1 MFRYYDP
8 LITQIN
14 KDKIEE
20 DMRILMQET
29 IGEKLELARIS
40 QNMTIRNTSEK
51 KKTGFFGKMMGSL
64 FGSADSKQER
74 NVKQRLKNIKL
85 N

>member
-29 IGEKLELARIS
+29 VSEKLELARMCSNIS
-40 QNMTIRNTSEK
+40 LRNKSDK
-51 KKTGFFGKMMGSL
+51 QKTGFFGKMMGSL
-64 FGSADSKQER
+64 FGSSDSK
-74 NVKQRLKNIKL
+74 
-85 N
+85 